1 MSNLDNLI
9 TKIIGDAQREAGAL
23 LQNAEEQKKKI
34 MHQRKMEAM
43 KEKEELLNNAKA
55 EAAFIRE
62 QAVSNARIKA
72 RDERLKA
79 KGEVIQTVL
88 ARALEELKRL
98 DNRTYVQ
105 FLEHELKDIKFTGKE
120 ILVVPKDKRAI
131 VEQLEIPCK
140 LAEDET
146 VDSGFKL
153 ICDRLVINNT
163 FESIIHYYR
172 DDLELAASHVLFD

>member
-34 MHQRKMEAM
+34 MHQRKMKAM

-62 QAVSNARIKA
+62 KAISNARIKA

-88 ARALEELKRL
+88 ARALEELRRL
-98 DNRTYVQ
+98 DDRTYVQ
-105 FLEHELKDIKFTGKE
+105 FLEHELKDIKFTG
-120 ILVVPKDKRAI
+120 
-131 VEQLEIPCK
+131 
-140 LAEDET
+140 
-146 VDSGFKL
+146 
-153 ICDRLVINNT
+153 
-163 FESIIHYYR
+163 
-172 DDLELAASHVLFD
+172 